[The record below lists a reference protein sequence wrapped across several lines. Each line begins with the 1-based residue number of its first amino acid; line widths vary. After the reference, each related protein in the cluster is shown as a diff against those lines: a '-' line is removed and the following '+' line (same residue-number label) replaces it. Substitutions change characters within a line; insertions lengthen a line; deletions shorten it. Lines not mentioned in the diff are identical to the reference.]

1 MAAVAEAKAL
11 VEGGLAG
18 GDAARAVELLTG
30 ALEALGPALGETHP
44 ALAEPYFLY
53 GRALFAQARAE
64 ADVFGDPVRRAA
76 EERAVAQAAAEA
88 LTGEGGGSGAGAG
101 AAGASG
107 SGQGKGGAEE
117 EEAEDEGEDVESDD
131 EAGGEASGGGGEEEE
146 EEGDMELA
154 WRMIEL
160 ARVIWEGEGEG
171 RGRQVAECRVA
182 LGELSYEREDFD
194 TAVADFAAAL
204 TVARETVAEGPAR
217 ERLVSSVHLNI
228 CSALHAKSL
237 AVATAQEKAA
247 LCHKALQACGAAIE
261 ALERSR
267 TGQGAT
273 DAAVAA
279 EMLKELQAKRDE
291 LGDELR
297 GGAGTLKEVAQKA
310 GMPTTQIGFDKPTL
324 GGAAAALREDAP
336 QNAPGE
342 AVTQTGFDKPRLAQA
357 SAPQAAPTVVQTVV
371 PKPAKRAQPVQQTKI
386 DDFNK
391 ADAGAAAELDPKRMR
406 LEPAVAP

>member
-1 MAAVAEAKAL
+1 
-11 VEGGLAG
+11 
-18 GDAARAVELLTG
+18 
-30 ALEALGPALGETHP
+30 
-44 ALAEPYFLY
+44 
-53 GRALFAQARAE
+53 
-64 ADVFGDPVRRAA
+64 
-76 EERAVAQAAAEA
+76 
-88 LTGEGGGSGAGAG
+88 
-101 AAGASG
+101 
-107 SGQGKGGAEE
+107 
-117 EEAEDEGEDVESDD
+117 
-131 EAGGEASGGGGEEEE
+131 
-146 EEGDMELA
+146 MELA

-171 RGRQVAECRVA
+171 RGREVAECRVA

-204 TVARETVAEGPAR
+204 AVARQTVAEGPAR

-228 CSALHAKSL
+228 CSTLHAKSL

-267 TGQGAT
+267 TGEGAT
-273 DAAVAA
+273 AAEVAA

-297 GGAGTLKEVAQKA
+297 GGAGTLKEVARKA
-310 GMPTTQIGFDKPTL
+310 GMPTTQIGFDQPTL
-324 GGAAAALREDAP
+324 GVAAAAT
-336 QNAPGE
+336 PGE
-342 AVTQTGFDKPRLAQA
+342 AVTQSGFDKPRLAQA
-357 SAPQAAPTVVQTVV
+357 AAPQAAPTVVQTVV

-391 ADAGAAAELDPKRMR
+391 TDAGAAAERDPKRVR
-406 LEPAVAP
+406 LEPAAAP